1 MTCALT
7 GSGSLTVKVKDPVG
21 VRTMATLTQVTLTCD
36 VCGNAKGVQTR
47 RIGLDGQVYEVDL
60 CPKDSKGLDKA
71 AAGYVSKARKGT
83 TSPGPRKA
91 RASRAE
97 PRNAKG
103 SRNAKASRVE
113 ARKAKAAPERAMEAT
128 GSRQETRATRARQE
142 TQATRGRQERGVYVY
157 GIFPEDIEV
166 TKGMPGVGE
175 NPGVMRVVRSSG
187 LAALI
192 SEVDGTGQ
200 LGSPDD
206 LRVHSKILDAAAA
219 EVPVLPLPFG
229 MVLASEQA
237 VAEELLAAHHGEF
250 AKQLEELEGQAQFVV
265 RGRYAAPPGT
275 AEREEDVRAL
285 HSGMQEHCAASITHE
300 PANEPDEVDVAFL
313 VPGEKESEVERVIGQ
328 LSGDWAGRIE
338 LQLLGPMAAYDFVT
352 TTKPG
357 R

>member
-1 MTCALT
+1 
-7 GSGSLTVKVKDPVG
+7 
-21 VRTMATLTQVTLTCD
+21 
-36 VCGNAKGVQTR
+36 
-47 RIGLDGQVYEVDL
+47 VYEVDL

-71 AAGYVSKARKGT
+71 AAGYVPKARKGT

-97 PRNAKG
+97 PRPAKG
-103 SRNAKASRVE
+103 SRNAKASRAD

-128 GSRQETRATRARQE
+128 GSRQET
-142 TQATRGRQERGVYVY
+142 QATRPRQEKGIYVY

-192 SEVDGTGQ
+192 SEVDGTGE

-237 VAEELLAAHHGEF
+237 VAEEMLAAHHGEF
-250 AKQLEELEGQAQFVV
+250 TKQLEELEGRAQFVV

-285 HSGMQEHCAASITHE
+285 RSGMQEHCAASITHE